1 MAHEIPL
8 ERPEAGGHRY
18 LLRLYVA
25 GQTPRSLAAID
36 NLTRICQEHLQERYQ
51 VEVIDLAVNP
61 ERARSDDIV
70 AIPTLVRDLPAPLR
84 RIVGDL
90 SDTQK
95 VLAGLEIIPAP

>member
-61 ERARSDDIV
+61 ERAV
-70 AIPTLVRDLPAPLR
+70 ATTSSLFRRWCATYQHRYVASSAISPTPKRFSQV
-84 RIVGDL
+84 
-90 SDTQK
+90 
-95 VLAGLEIIPAP
+95 